1 MMTSLITTRRIA
13 KRIAITLTFCILMLT
28 TGHLKAQ
35 DIQVGEVIMV
45 STSPLKEDVKP
56 EELQMFVDD
65 LAPDWNQK
73 NGASIYALPADRG
86 NRKGELLLACI
97 AEKESDRKGLG
108 MGSPFTDK
116 NFSFAGINGKL
127 SDFLSNPEAYTEY
140 RLIGAK
146 QMKSLPLTGMLGI
159 HYIQVKPERAEEFE
173 KLVIEKLHPVV
184 GQLLPDMQLLYYKA
198 VAGENQGS
206 YVTIFTIESVE
217 ARERFWPTGGAEQEI
232 VRQTFNPLKDLAKEL
247 GGYLVE
253 GSYLTPESG
262 GAAAYW
268 ESRIWTDFVYQT
280 KK

>member
-1 MMTSLITTRRIA
+1 MMTSFTTTRRITTI
-13 KRIAITLTFCILMLT
+13 IATTLSFCIFMLT
-28 TGHLKAQ
+28 TSQLKAQ

-56 EELQMFVDD
+56 EALQMFIDN

-73 NGASIYALPADRG
+73 TGVSIYALPADRG
-86 NRKGELLLACI
+86 KRKGELLLTCI
-97 AEKESDRKGLG
+97 AEKESDRRALG
-108 MGSPFTDK
+108 KGSPFTDK
-116 NFSFAGINGKL
+116 NFSSAGTSGKL

-140 RLIGAK
+140 RLIGANR
-146 QMKSLPLTGMLGI
+146 MKSLPLTGMLGI

-173 KLVIEKLHPVV
+173 KLVIEKLHPAV
-184 GQLLPDMQLLYYKA
+184 GQLLPDMQLLYHKA
-198 VAGENQGS
+198 VDGENQGS

-232 VRQTFNPLKDLAKEL
+232 VRQTFNPLKELAKEL
-247 GGYLVE
+247 GDYLVE
-253 GSYLTPESG
+253 GSYLGPESG

-268 ESRIWTDFVYQT
+268 ESRVWTDFVYQT

>member
-1 MMTSLITTRRIA
+1 MMLFFNINRRIA
-13 KRIAITLTFCILMLT
+13 KRITTTLSFCIFILS
-28 TGHLKAQ
+28 TGQLKAQ
-35 DIQVGEVIMV
+35 NIQVGEVIMV

-56 EELQMFVDD
+56 EALQMFIDD
-65 LAPDWNQK
+65 LSPKWNKK
-73 NGASIYALPADRG
+73 NKTSVYALPADRG
-86 NRKGELLLACI
+86 NRKGELLLTCI
-97 AEKESDRKGLG
+97 AEKESDRKALG

-116 NFSFAGINGKL
+116 NFSSPGTSVKL

-140 RLIGAK
+140 SLIGAN

-159 HYIQVKPERAEEFE
+159 HYIQVKPERAKEFE
-173 KLVIEKLHPVV
+173 KLVIEKLHPAV

-198 VAGENQGS
+198 VDGENKGS
-206 YVTIFTIESVE
+206 YVTIFTIESVG

-247 GGYLVE
+247 GDYLVE
-253 GSYLTPESG
+253 GSYLAPESG